1 MCSFRIYG
9 SFASATNTLLAPM
22 MIGLEVFG
30 GHQMIAFLIICIF
43 AYLVNGNKSIYTAQ
57 IKIFNKHYMMK
68 GFTFCYF
75 KDKIVMVME
84 NGI

>member
-1 MCSFRIYG
+1 MEINLYI
-9 SFASATNTLLAPM
+9 LP
-22 MIGLEVFG
+22 
-30 GHQMIAFLIICIF
+30 
-43 AYLVNGNKSIYTAQ
+43 KS
-57 IKIFNKHYMMK
+57 KIFNKHYMMK